1 MKIWRKGLLVPIII
15 LLAVI
20 ALSMLVIGHW
30 IGVAGLRYALE
41 AREEDRLVGINA
53 SIKAMID
60 AEAARLKTLSGVIQ
74 KNPLLAEALA
84 AGDGSGAARLEA
96 ILDDLYSGLNVDIL
110 TITDARGQ
118 SVYSLE
124 KGREKVDLSDLW
136 GMDEALEGEEMVST
150 DQEER
155 GFAIRAISP
164 LYWEN
169 TVKGTII
176 VGSRIDD
183 RFAEKLADETG
194 SHILFT
200 TATAVIASS
209 VPSETIQ
216 QLDKELV
223 KHSLLDKELA
233 FTYDREEKN
242 LRRYA
247 PIAVV
252 DNLFCLV
259 TESDVSRM
267 VLLLEESRWQM
278 FLASAV
284 VLLLVTVVG
293 SLVAAR
299 LTRPLRAVR
308 QRAEG
313 LIRQYS
319 PQTVSVPSPGNEV
332 VTLVE
337 AFDAMVKAVQEHIAG
352 REMAN
357 EQLEQARAELDERVR
372 QRTLELSWAN
382 ERLTQA
388 MRMAEAANRA
398 KSEFLATMSHELR
411 TPLHQMIGFTELVLS
426 APDSSLSEEERR
438 YLTLSLESSRHLLA
452 MIEEILEITMIEAGR
467 FNLQLGEVELMP
479 LFEKILQLVQAEAA
493 RKNLS
498 LSLSAEGLPN
508 RIVADERI
516 LKQILLHLLGNAVKF
531 TGEGGAIQLRANSVT
546 WVDGQLLTIDGQ
558 LLTID
563 GQRINPA
570 PAAGQ
575 RSLMGAGFIGVTVA
589 DTGIGI
595 GEKDLESIFDAF
607 EQVDSS
613 STRRFEGTGLG
624 LALTKGLVEL
634 HGGRIWAE
642 SQGQGKGSRLC
653 FVIPVSQPEGPR
665 GQDGG

>member
-30 IGVAGLRYALE
+30 IGVASLRYALE
-41 AREEDRLVGINA
+41 AREEDRLAGINA
-53 SIKAMID
+53 SIKAMIG
-60 AEAARLKTLSGVIQ
+60 AEAARLETLSGVIQ

-96 ILDDLYSGLNVDIL
+96 ILEDLYSGLNVDIL

-136 GMDEALEGEEMVST
+136 GMDEALGGEEMVST

-194 SHILFT
+194 SHILFA

-216 QLDKELV
+216 QVDKELV
-223 KHSLLDKELA
+223 KHSLLDKELT
-233 FTYDREEKN
+233 FTYDREAKK
-242 LRRYA
+242 LRLYA

-267 VLLLEESRWQM
+267 VLLIEESRWQM
-278 FLASAV
+278 LLASAV
-284 VLLLVTVVG
+284 VLLLVTAVG
-293 SLVAAR
+293 SLVAVR

-319 PQTVSVPSPGNEV
+319 PQTVSVLRQGNEV

-352 REMAN
+352 RELAN

-372 QRTLELSWAN
+372 QRTLELSRAN

-426 APDSSLSEEERR
+426 DPDSSLSEEERR

-452 MIEEILEITMIEAGR
+452 MIEEILEITLIEAGK

-479 LFEKILQLVQAEAA
+479 LFEKVLQLVQAEAA
-493 RKNLS
+493 RKKLS

-531 TGEGGAIQLRANSVT
+531 TGEGGAIQLRANSIT

-558 LLTID
+558 
-563 GQRINPA
+563 RVNPA

-575 RSLMGAGFIGVTVA
+575 RNLMGVGFIEVTVA

-595 GEKDLESIFDAF
+595 GENDLERIFDAF

-613 STRRFEGTGLG
+613 FTRRFEGTGLG

-642 SQGQGKGSRLC
+642 SQGLGKGSRLC
-653 FVIPVSQPEGPR
+653 FVIPVSQPQGPR

>member
-1 MKIWRKGLLVPIII
+1 VKIWRKGLLVPIII

-20 ALSMLVIGHW
+20 ALSMLVVGHW
-30 IGVAGLRYALE
+30 IGVASLRYALE
-41 AREEDRLVGINA
+41 AREEDRLAGINA
-53 SIKAMID
+53 SIKAMIG
-60 AEAARLKTLSGVIQ
+60 AEAARLETLSGVIQ

-96 ILDDLYSGLNVDIL
+96 ILEDLYSGLNVDIL

-136 GMDEALEGEEMVST
+136 GMDEALGGEEMVST

-194 SHILFT
+194 SHILFA

-223 KHSLLDKELA
+223 KHSLLDKELT

-242 LRRYA
+242 LRLYA

-278 FLASAV
+278 FLASALA
-284 VLLLVTVVG
+284 LLLVTVVS

-352 REMAN
+352 RELAN

-372 QRTLELSWAN
+372 QRTLELSRAN

-426 APDSSLSEEERR
+426 DPDSSLSEEERR

-479 LFEKILQLVQAEAA
+479 LFEKILQLVQTEAA

-498 LSLSAEGLPN
+498 LSLSVEGLPN

-531 TGEGGAIQLRANSVT
+531 TGEGGAIQLRANSIT
-546 WVDGQLLTIDGQ
+546 WVDGQ

-575 RSLMGAGFIGVTVA
+575 RSLMGVGFIEVTVA

-595 GEKDLESIFDAF
+595 GEKDLERIFDAF

-642 SQGQGKGSRLC
+642 SQGLGKGSRLC
-653 FVIPVSQPEGPR
+653 FVIPVSQPQGPR
-665 GQDGG
+665 CQDGG

>member
-30 IGVAGLRYALE
+30 IGVASLRYALE
-41 AREEDRLVGINA
+41 AREEDRLAGINA
-53 SIKAMID
+53 SIKAMIG
-60 AEAARLKTLSGVIQ
+60 AEAARLETLSGVIQ

-96 ILDDLYSGLNVDIL
+96 ILEDLYSGLNVDIL

-136 GMDEALEGEEMVST
+136 GMDEALGGEEMVST

-194 SHILFT
+194 SHILFA

-216 QLDKELV
+216 QVDKELV
-223 KHSLLDKELA
+223 KHSLLDKELT
-233 FTYDREEKN
+233 FTYDREAKK
-242 LRRYA
+242 LRLYA

-267 VLLLEESRWQM
+267 VLLIEESRWQM
-278 FLASAV
+278 LLASAV
-284 VLLLVTVVG
+284 VLLLVTAVG
-293 SLVAAR
+293 SLVAVR

-319 PQTVSVPSPGNEV
+319 PQTVSVLRQGNEV

-352 REMAN
+352 RELAN

-372 QRTLELSWAN
+372 QRTLELSRAN

-426 APDSSLSEEERR
+426 DPDSSLSEEERR

-452 MIEEILEITMIEAGR
+452 MIEEILEITMIEAGK
-467 FNLQLGEVELMP
+467 FNLQLGEVELMS
-479 LFEKILQLVQAEAA
+479 LFEKVLQLVQAEAA
-493 RKNLS
+493 RKKLS
-498 LSLSAEGLPN
+498 LSLSVEALPN

-531 TGEGGAIQLRANSVT
+531 TGEGGAIQLRANSIT
-546 WVDGQLLTIDGQ
+546 WVDGQ

-575 RSLMGAGFIGVTVA
+575 RSLMGVGFIEVTVA

-595 GEKDLESIFDAF
+595 GEKDLERIFDAF

-642 SQGQGKGSRLC
+642 SQGLGKGSRLC
-653 FVIPVSQPEGPR
+653 FVIPVSQPQGPR
-665 GQDGG
+665 CQDGG